1 MSIFPDLPT
10 TQWTKSVKSR
20 RDAEMGS
27 DPTRRRAMAEFTDAL
42 TDKHIAFIA
51 KQPVF
56 FTATAAADGR
66 INLSPK
72 GYADSFRIL
81 SDTQVAYLD
90 LGGSGNETQ
99 AHLAADGRI
108 TVMFCA
114 FDRSAL
120 ILRIYGRGRP
130 VLPQDDEWE
139 ALAAHF
145 TLLPGTR
152 QIFVID
158 VESVQTSCGWGVPM
172 MELQHERDTLQK
184 YHRQADRALWV
195 EKFKARTKSIDGL
208 PTRPT
213 DRFIKIGR
221 AHVSTPATNAHIVC
235 RLLLEKK

>member
-1 MSIFPDLPT
+1 
-10 TQWTKSVKSR
+10 
-20 RDAEMGS
+20 
-27 DPTRRRAMAEFTDAL
+27 MAEFTDAL
-42 TDKHIAFIA
+42 TGKHIAFIE

-72 GYADSFRIL
+72 GYADSFRVL
-81 SDTQVAYLD
+81 SETQVAYLD
-90 LGGSGNETQ
+90 LGGSGNETH

-108 TVMFCA
+108 TIMFCA

-130 VLPQDDEWE
+130 VLPQDGEWD

-158 VESVQTSCGWGVPM
+158 VDSVQTSCGWGVPM
-172 MELQHERDTLQK
+172 MELQTERETLQK
-184 YHRQADRALWV
+184 YHRQADPEQWIAKV
-195 EKFKARTKSIDGL
+195 GGRTTSIDGL
-208 PTRPT
+208 PTRAT
-213 DRFIKIGR
+213 DRFIAG
-221 AHVSTPATNAHIVC
+221 
-235 RLLLEKK
+235 